1 MLIKESF
8 LQKEENDKIRMQ
20 IIRWIME
27 IYDQGSLRRI
37 LNLTMMLWG
46 KEDEHPED
54 IVSIAESLSV
64 SDLVHLLDVV
74 LKMDMNQLAPRQ
86 MYEAF
91 SKALDSYTG
100 ADKEEDDE
108 E

>member
-1 MLIKESF
+1 MLIKES
-8 LQKEENDKIRMQ
+8 LSQKEENDKIRIQ
-20 IIRWIME
+20 IIQWIME
-27 IYDQGSLRRI
+27 IYDTGSLRRI
-37 LNLTMMLWG
+37 LNLTMMLWR

-54 IVSIAESLSV
+54 IVSIAELLSV

-74 LKMDMNQLAPRQ
+74 SEMDMDQLAPRQ

-91 SKALDSYTG
+91 SKALDNYTG
-100 ADKEEDDE
+100 ADQEEDDE